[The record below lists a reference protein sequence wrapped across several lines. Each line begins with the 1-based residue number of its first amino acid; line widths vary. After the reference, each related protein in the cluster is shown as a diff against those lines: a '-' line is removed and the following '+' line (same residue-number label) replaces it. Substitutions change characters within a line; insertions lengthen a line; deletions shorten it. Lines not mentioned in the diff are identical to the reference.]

1 MPSAPQL
8 EILTNDSAWTCKNHS
23 TFCAAVRQGAIK
35 YVRRRSLIAALNR
48 YEKSFMQTRTQL
60 TAEEERARDRAMDFY
75 RFIGKTELEAMRL
88 AWEDVEKAFPRL
100 RACDSQ

>member
-1 MPSAPQL
+1 VQESL
-8 EILTNDSAWTCKNHS
+8 NL
-23 TFCAAVRQGAIK
+23 FCAAVRQGAFK
-35 YVRRRSLIAALNR
+35 CVQHRSVIAALNG
-48 YEKSFMQTRTQL
+48 YEKSLMQKRTQL

-100 RACDSQ
+100 RAGDSQ

>member
-1 MPSAPQL
+1 
-8 EILTNDSAWTCKNHS
+8 
-23 TFCAAVRQGAIK
+23 
-35 YVRRRSLIAALNR
+35 
-48 YEKSFMQTRTQL
+48 MQTRTQL

>member
-1 MPSAPQL
+1 MR
-8 EILTNDSAWTCKNHS
+8 
-23 TFCAAVRQGAIK
+23 AVK
-35 YVRRRSLIAALNR
+35 HPVIAALNG
-48 YEKSFMQTRTQL
+48 YKKSLMQKRTQL